1 MTTEDTT
8 VNMLETALQYVRQ
21 GWSVFPLSGKSPL
34 KGSNGFKDASTST
47 AAVYDWWSDDETY
60 NIGLAIAADIVV
72 IDVDPRNGGLE
83 AAAKLQA
90 DHGWLPQTKC
100 AVSGRGDGGLHYYY
114 RVPTDTDLVGNLN
127 RAGYPGIDLKKQG
140 GYVVLPPSV
149 HPETGRSYRWVDA
162 DCGIAD
168 MPAWLIEL
176 AARPP
181 VVTAPVRPVAT
192 GTIMD
197 RLDMPDTTRWNGDGL
212 VDAVA
217 AAKPGERNNILNW
230 SLWSLK
236 DDTMAGKVSDDAFN
250 KTLALIIDTATKIGL
265 DDREI
270 KSTLNSVFR
279 TGE

>member
-1 MTTEDTT
+1 MTTEDAT
-8 VNMLETALQYVRQ
+8 VNMLEPALQYVRQ

-47 AAVYDWWSDDETY
+47 AAVYDWWSGDETY
-60 NIGLAIAADIVV
+60 NIGLAISADIVV
-72 IDVDPRNGGLE
+72 VDVDPRNGGLE
-83 AAAKLQA
+83 AVAKLQA

-114 RVPTDTDLVGNLN
+114 RVAADVELVGNLN
-127 RAGYPGIDLKKQG
+127 RAGYSGIDLKKQG

-162 DCGIAD
+162 DCDVAG
-168 MPAWLIEL
+168 MPAWLAEL

-197 RLDMPDTTRWNGDGL
+197 RLNMPDTTRWNGDGL

-230 SLWSLK
+230 SLWSLR